1 MAAGPTP
8 DGDAR
13 ENVARR
19 LFYGARDL
27 VDRLAASSPARLA
40 IGVFMAFIL
49 VVTILLSLP
58 AASANGEV
66 TPFVDAFFT
75 AVSAVCVTGL
85 TVVSTATHW
94 TLFGQIVILVA
105 IFVGGLGILTLAS
118 ILSLAVSKRL
128 GVRGKLLA
136 QQSLN
141 VSSSGRLGEV
151 GSLLRIVITT
161 SVIIQLLLT
170 VWLSTRFWSYG
181 ESLGRG
187 AWHGVFYAVSAYN
200 NAGFTPHSNGLV
212 PYEADAWLLTPL
224 MLGVFLGSLGFP
236 VVMVLLHQ
244 RHRISKWNL
253 HTKLTLTVSLTL
265 VFLGSAAWGASEW
278 GNDDTIGRMGFWDKI
293 LHTLFASVMTRSGG
307 FNLVEQSQM
316 HPASLVI
323 TDALMFVGGGSAST
337 AGGIKVTTLA
347 VLIVAILAEARGTT
361 QVQVYGRRIVES
373 TLRVAIAVTGLG
385 ATLVMVGTIALLVVD
400 PTARF
405 DHALFECISA
415 FATVGLST
423 GLTET
428 LPHAGKIVLA
438 ALMFLGRIGTIT
450 FATALSLRHTRQ
462 LYHYPEERPIIG

>member
-1 MAAGPTP
+1 MAAGPP
-8 DGDAR
+8 PEEDAR
-13 ENVARR
+13 PNVALR
-19 LFYGARDL
+19 LFYGARDF
-27 VDRLAASSPARLA
+27 VDRLAANSPARLA
-40 IGVFMAFIL
+40 IGVFLAFIL

-58 AASANGEV
+58 MAATDGHL

-85 TVVSTATHW
+85 TVVSTAAHW
-94 TLFGQIVILVA
+94 TLFGQVVILVA

-128 GVRGKLLA
+128 GIRGKLLA

-161 SVIIQLLLT
+161 SVIIQLLLIL
-170 VWLSTRFWSYG
+170 WLSARFWSYG

-200 NAGFTPHSNGLV
+200 NAGFTPHSDGLV
-212 PYEADAWLLTPL
+212 PYEADAWLLAPL

-253 HTKLTLTVSLTL
+253 HTKLTLTVSLAL

-278 GNDDTIGRMGFWDKI
+278 GNDDTIGRMGFWDKS

-307 FNLVEQSQM
+307 FNLVDQSQM

-373 TLRVAIAVTGLG
+373 TLRVAIAVTGMG
-385 ATLVMVGTIALLVVD
+385 ATLVMLGTIALLVVD
-400 PTARF
+400 PAARF

-428 LPHAGKIVLA
+428 LPAAGKIVLA